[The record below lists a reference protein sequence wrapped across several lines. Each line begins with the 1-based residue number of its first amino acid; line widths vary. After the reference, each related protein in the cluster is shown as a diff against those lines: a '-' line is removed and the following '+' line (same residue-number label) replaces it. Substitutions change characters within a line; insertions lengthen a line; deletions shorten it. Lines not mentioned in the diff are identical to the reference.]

1 MVNIPNS
8 DDHLLADNKILRAE
22 LGVSLLQK
30 LQLRRQLESHRQ
42 ELRSQVA
49 GVRRA
54 RHAAAVMIAN

>member
-8 DDHLLADNKILRAE
+8 DNHLLADNKTLRAK

-30 LQLRRQLESHRQ
+30 LQLRRQLESQRQ
-42 ELRSQVA
+42 ELKSQVA
-49 GVRRA
+49 SIRKA